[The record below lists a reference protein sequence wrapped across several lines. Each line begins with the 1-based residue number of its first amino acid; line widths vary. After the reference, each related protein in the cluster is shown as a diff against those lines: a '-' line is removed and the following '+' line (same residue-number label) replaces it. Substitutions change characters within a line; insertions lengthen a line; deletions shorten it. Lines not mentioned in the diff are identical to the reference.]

1 MKLSLQT
8 VASSAIAMSL
18 VSTPVVF
25 QIVTANSVSSAISC
39 TFNLQN
45 NEGGNH
51 SGHTIARHVNQSD
64 SQLKLRLTNNPDLE
78 KVSTYASLAQA
89 QSLTD
94 STVCSDKAGLDSWL
108 AEKGRKEGDRTTFKK
123 TFSSVTGTIMQADGK
138 TKIDAYGTLVVVQKN
153 AAMPE
158 KVGIVTSYPQ

>member
-8 VASSAIAMSL
+8 AASSLIALSL
-18 VSTPVVF
+18 FGVPVAF
-25 QIVTANSVSSAISC
+25 QLVTTNPVSSAMTC
-39 TFNLQN
+39 TFNLQS
-45 NEGGNH
+45 NEGGIHN
-51 SGHTIARHVNQSD
+51 GHTIARHVNQSD

-78 KVSTYASLAQA
+78 AVSTYASLAQA

-94 STVCSDKAGLDSWL
+94 STVCSDKARLDTWL
-108 AEKGRKEGDRTTFKK
+108 AEKGRKDGDRLIFKK
-123 TFSSVTGTIMQADGK
+123 TFTSVTGTIMQADGK
-138 TKIDAYGTLVVVQKN
+138 TKIDASGTLVVVQRN